1 MNKKNYLWIGIGL
14 LAVVII
20 ILLVVKNTNKEGEEV
35 ATPNG
40 NQEVAGATTNEP
52 APEVPAVP
60 LSDENA
66 VVAEG
71 KTFTP
76 KTMTSKIGQKVFI
89 SFAATDEA
97 VHNFGFLDDRL
108 SFLKVTFS
116 KAEGKK
122 SVTFPAPGV
131 GTYTYYVDDQANTGK
146 LTISE

>member
-1 MNKKNYLWIGIGL
+1 MNKKNYLWIGVGI

-20 ILLVVKNTNKEGEEV
+20 ILLVVKNTNKEGESVV
-35 ATPNG
+35 APNG
-40 NQEVAGATTNEP
+40 SQEVADTTTEP
-52 APEVPAVP
+52 VAEVPAVP

-66 VVAEG
+66 IVADG

-76 KTMTSKIGQKVFI
+76 KTMTTKLGQKVFV
-89 SFAATDEA
+89 SFSATDEA
-97 VHNFGFLDDRL
+97 VHNFGFIDPQL

-122 SVTFPAPGV
+122 SVTFPAPGA

-146 LTISE
+146 LTIT

>member
-1 MNKKNYLWIGIGL
+1 MDKKNYLWIGIGL
-14 LAVVII
+14 LAVII
-20 ILLVVKNTNKEGEEV
+20 AVLLIIKTTEQKGTETPTPNVNQEEV
-35 ATPNG
+35 TS
-40 NQEVAGATTNEP
+40 NEP

-60 LSDENA
+60 LSEENA
-66 VVAEG
+66 VVADG

-76 KTMTSKIGQKVFI
+76 KTMTTKLGQKVFI

-97 VHNFGFLDDRL
+97 VHNFGFIDPQL

-122 SVTFPAPGV
+122 SVTFPAPGA

-146 LTISE
+146 LTITE